1 MRGDG
6 KKIHSYL
13 LTGGALLPE
22 IPPGVT
28 VRCAV
33 REPRSGDFVVYLPNE
48 GGEPIFRRYA
58 EKENGMILLESLNS
72 RFDSFFAKKTELLA
86 RGTLQVI
93 LSFSRT
99 FYESTSPVRIT
110 GEDGLLTFTEAAK
123 LLKIGRTR
131 MYAMLR
137 SGELPAVK
145 MGKLWRIRR
154 SDLGSCLSELPDQ
167 LQRIPSSDG
176 SSSRR

>member
-1 MRGDG
+1 
-6 KKIHSYL
+6 
-13 LTGGALLPE
+13 
-22 IPPGVT
+22 
-28 VRCAV
+28 
-33 REPRSGDFVVYLPNE
+33 
-48 GGEPIFRRYA
+48 
-58 EKENGMILLESLNS
+58 
-72 RFDSFFAKKTELLA
+72 
-86 RGTLQVI
+86 
-93 LSFSRT
+93 
-99 FYESTSPVRIT
+99 
-110 GEDGLLTFTEAAK
+110 
-123 LLKIGRTR
+123 